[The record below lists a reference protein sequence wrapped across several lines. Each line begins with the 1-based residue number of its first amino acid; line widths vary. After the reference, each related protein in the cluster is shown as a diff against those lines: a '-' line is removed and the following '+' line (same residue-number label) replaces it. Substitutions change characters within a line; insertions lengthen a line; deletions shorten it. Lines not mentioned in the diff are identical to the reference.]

1 VSEQPEHPE
10 HHQDGAE
17 PAATGNAVVDEVL
30 VSLEGL
36 EDLPVAKHVAV
47 FEAAHEA
54 LRATLA
60 DAGGREG
67 AATGR

>member
-1 VSEQPEHPE
+1 VSEEPEQPR
-10 HHQDGAE
+10 DGGE
-17 PAATGNAVVDEVL
+17 PVATGNAVVDEVL
-30 VSLEGL
+30 GSLEGL
-36 EDLPVAKHVAV
+36 EDLPVAEHVAV

-67 AATGR
+67 VATGR